1 MANISSSLKPHIL
14 IIPGAWYPAS
24 NLDTFI
30 ESLEA
35 AGYSAEAFSLPSFN
49 TSGVSVQDDEDRVK
63 VLLTSLIDNGKDVI
77 ILAHSYGGL
86 VAAEVIANPGLD
98 KRAREAQGSKGG
110 VVGIVYLA
118 AIIPAEDEG
127 ILQLVGGKWLE
138 YIDDTK
144 AETEGLLYTFNPTE
158 TFHHDCSAE
167 LASSVTETLMPHSEL
182 ALKTA
187 SSAVGWKDKAYDG
200 RRAYIRCLQDK
211 ALPIGIQDHLIS
223 RSEVEWVVKSLD
235 SSHSPF
241 LSMPGE
247 LTRVV
252 EEIVEEFVKS

>member
-1 MANISSSLKPHIL
+1 MAAVSSSPKPHIL

-35 AGYSAEAFSLPSFN
+35 AGYSAEAFSLLSFD
-49 TSGVSVQDDEDRVK
+49 TAGVSVQDDEEQVK
-63 VLLTSLIDNGKDVI
+63 ASLTSLVDNGKSVI
-77 ILAHSYGGL
+77 IVAHSYGGL
-86 VAAEVIANPGLD
+86 VASGVIASPGLD
-98 KRAREAQGSKGG
+98 KRTRELQGSKGG

-118 AIIPAEDEG
+118 AIIPAQDEG

-144 AETEGLLYTFNPTE
+144 AEAECLLYTFNPTE

-167 LASSVTETLMPHSEL
+167 LASSVTKTLLPHSEL

-187 SSAVGWKDKAYDG
+187 PSAVGWKDEAYDG

-211 ALPIGIQDHLIS
+211 ALPIGIQEHLVA
-223 RSEVEWVVKSLD
+223 RSEVEWVVKTLD

-247 LTRVV
+247 LTRVL
-252 EEIVEEFVKS
+252 EEIVEEFAKR

>member
-1 MANISSSLKPHIL
+1 MADVPSPLKPHIL

-35 AGYSAEAFSLPSFN
+35 AGYSAVAFSLPSFN
-49 TSGVSVQDDEDRVK
+49 TAGVSVQDDEDRVK
-63 VLLTSLIDNGKDVI
+63 VLLASLVDNGKDVI

-86 VAAEVIANPGLD
+86 VAAGVIASPGLD
-98 KRAREAQGSKGG
+98 KRTREAQASKGG

-144 AETEGLLYTFNPTE
+144 V
-158 TFHHDCSAE
+158 S
-167 LASSVTETLMPHSEL
+167 
-182 ALKTA
+182 LK
-187 SSAVGWKDKAYDG
+187 
-200 RRAYIRCLQDK
+200 
-211 ALPIGIQDHLIS
+211 
-223 RSEVEWVVKSLD
+223 
-235 SSHSPF
+235 PF
-241 LSMPGE
+241 LRHFHLPLS
-247 LTRVV
+247 
-252 EEIVEEFVKS
+252 

>member
-1 MANISSSLKPHIL
+1 
-14 IIPGAWYPAS
+14 
-24 NLDTFI
+24 
-30 ESLEA
+30 
-35 AGYSAEAFSLPSFN
+35 
-49 TSGVSVQDDEDRVK
+49 
-63 VLLTSLIDNGKDVI
+63 
-77 ILAHSYGGL
+77 
-86 VAAEVIANPGLD
+86 
-98 KRAREAQGSKGG
+98 
-110 VVGIVYLA
+110 
-118 AIIPAEDEG
+118 
-127 ILQLVGGKWLE
+127 
-138 YIDDTK
+138 
-144 AETEGLLYTFNPTE
+144 
-158 TFHHDCSAE
+158 
-167 LASSVTETLMPHSEL
+167 MPHSEL

-187 SSAVGWKDKAYDG
+187 SSAVGWNDKVYDG